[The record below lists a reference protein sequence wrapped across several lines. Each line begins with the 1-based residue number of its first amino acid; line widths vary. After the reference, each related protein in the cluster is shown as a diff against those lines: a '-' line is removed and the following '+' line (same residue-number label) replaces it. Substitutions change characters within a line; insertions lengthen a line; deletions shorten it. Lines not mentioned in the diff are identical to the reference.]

1 MSVSLTYSYL
11 TNTLNMKKMN
21 VLLSVLF
28 VLIGFTSAVA
38 QEKTKVL
45 HPNLS
50 KTYQGETKKGLA
62 HGNGDAKGIDT
73 YSGQFKKGLPQGKG
87 TYVWKNSDFYIG
99 DWHKGQRNGEGEFHT
114 KFENRDT
121 IYAGLWKKD
130 KYLGKKT
137 ILPIV
142 TYKSSV
148 DRYRFKRIGN
158 GNLITVHFKQ
168 NGSTNTSISDLI
180 VDGDSGI
187 EVTKDNCVCFEN
199 FVLPF
204 KCIVRY
210 RTASK
215 LKDAIYNAKFEFE
228 ITQMGNWDLVL
239 HN

>member
-1 MSVSLTYSYL
+1 MFVNLTYSYL

-21 VLLSVLF
+21 VLLSILF

-38 QEKTKVL
+38 QEKAKVL

-87 TYVWKNSDFYIG
+87 TYVWKNRDFYIG

-148 DRYRFKRIGN
+148 DRYRFKRIGD
-158 GNLITVHFKQ
+158 GNVISIQFKQ
-168 NGSTNTSISDLI
+168 NGVTNTSIKSLTI
-180 VDGDSGI
+180 DGDSGT
-187 EVTKDNCVCFEN
+187 EVEKGNCFCFEN

-204 KCIVRY
+204 KCSIRY
-210 RTASK
+210 NTPSK
-215 LKDAIYNAKFEFE
+215 LKQINYDVRFEFE
-228 ITQMGNWDLVL
+228 ITQMGNWDLIL
-239 HN
+239 NN